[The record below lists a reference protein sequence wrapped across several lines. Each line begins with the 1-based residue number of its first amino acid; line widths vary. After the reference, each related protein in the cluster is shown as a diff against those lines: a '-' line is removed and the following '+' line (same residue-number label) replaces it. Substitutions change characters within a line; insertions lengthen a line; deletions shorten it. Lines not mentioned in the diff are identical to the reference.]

1 MDNFMSVLNSSS
13 EKDKFLEKNKLPK
26 LTQGVDNMTSSTFIE
41 EI

>member
-1 MDNFMSVLNSSS
+1 MHNFMPVLNNSS

-26 LTQGVDNMTSSTFIE
+26 LTQGVDNMTNSIFIE